1 MCVIISIQFKS
12 DWESGSKHAFHRY
25 KRRRDIK
32 SFIAISS
39 VHNRKYIYP
48 GNYFLELLQLMRKR

>member
-12 DWESGSKHAFHRY
+12 DWKSGSKHAFHRY
-25 KRRRDIK
+25 KRRQDIK

-39 VHNRKYIYP
+39 VYNRKYI
-48 GNYFLELLQLMRKR
+48 